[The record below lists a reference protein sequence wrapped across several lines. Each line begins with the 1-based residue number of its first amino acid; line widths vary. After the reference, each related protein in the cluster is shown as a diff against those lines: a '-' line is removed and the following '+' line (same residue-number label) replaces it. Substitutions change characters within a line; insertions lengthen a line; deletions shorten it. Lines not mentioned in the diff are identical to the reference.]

1 MPKEDTKESIIGHI
15 GRAFIWSLAGIKK
28 AWLNEL
34 AFRVEAIIIFVMTP
48 VGIWLGRSAAERAL
62 LIGTCLLILIVELLN
77 SALEAVVDRIGTEHH
92 ELSGRAKDMG
102 SAAALMTMLTAAIV
116 WALIAYER
124 FWG

>member
-1 MPKEDTKESIIGHI
+1 MGEAKESVLRHI
-15 GRAFIWSLAGIKK
+15 ANALVWSAAGIRK

-34 AFRVEAIIIFVMTP
+34 AFRVETITITFLLPLGV
-48 VGIWLGRSAAERAL
+48 WLGRSAVERAL
-62 LIGTCLLILIVELLN
+62 LIASCLLILITELVN
-77 SALEAVVDRIGTEHH
+77 SAIESVVDRIGAERH

-102 SAAALMTMLTAAIV
+102 SAAAFLSMLTAGIV